1 MANKKTNE
9 SVART
14 QSTSQDLAP
23 NQYTFTPCV
32 DIWETGEDYRLE
44 LEMPGV
50 DATGVD
56 VQLEDGVLNVVGRV
70 APMNY
75 EGYNRTYSEYEVGNY
90 ERSFTVANEIDA
102 EKIQA
107 TIKNGVLSLILPKRE
122 AVKPRRIEVAVG

>member
-1 MANKKTNE
+1 MENTKKNE
-9 SVART
+9 NVART
-14 QSTSQDLAP
+14 QSNSQELAP

-32 DIWETGEDYRLE
+32 DIWETSEDYRLE

-50 DATGVD
+50 DAGGVD

-70 APMNY
+70 TPVNS

-102 EKIQA
+102 AKIQA
-107 TIKNGVLSLILPKRE
+107 KIKNGVLSLILPKRE
-122 AVKPRRIEVAVG
+122 AAKPRRIEVAAG

>member
-1 MANKKTNE
+1 MATNKKSD
-9 SVART
+9 SVARAQT
-14 QSTSQDLAP
+14 SSQDLAP

-50 DATGVD
+50 DPAGVD

-70 APMNY
+70 APVSY
-75 EGYNRTYSEYEVGNY
+75 QGYNRTYSEYEVGNY

-102 EKIQA
+102 DKIQA
-107 TIKNGVLSLILPKRE
+107 TIKNGLLSLILPKCE
-122 AVKPRRIEVAVG
+122 AVKPRRIEVAAG